1 MDLTVAITGAT
12 SGIGR
17 AVAEAFADEG
27 AFVAVSGRDGDAV
40 DRTVAALNEGRGG
53 DGDAADADGQH
64 DETDTD
70 SEHDGNDAA
79 GAAWGERVDVRDE
92 FDLERFF
99 QRAAR
104 EAGPIDVVFANAA
117 VFHGGPGEN
126 PTDETTYA
134 DYDDT
139 MRTNARGVFATL
151 AEAVPHLADNAR
163 MIVPS
168 GSVAHE
174 SKAGMGAYAVSK
186 AAAEAVARG
195 FAADLDAT
203 VGVVDPGLVATDLTG
218 MERARDP
225 ESVAPLFV
233 WAATEAPPRNSTPIE
248 SAYASGNRRP
258 GSRTDPATFIMY
270 RGQTPRVRPLRRAG
284 ERGCAVRSR
293 AAPEPTRRA
302 RTRHAP
308 PVRPHKRDTRLPTST
323 LISPG
328 SAASDATASMNAVR

>member
-17 AVAEAFADEG
+17 AVAEAFVDRG

-40 DRTVAALNEGRGG
+40 DRTVAELNDCAEVSAPDGG
-53 DGDAADADGQH
+53 DEEVAESGTDDPD
-64 DETDTD
+64 DTD
-70 SEHDGNDAA
+70 DA

-92 FDLERFF
+92 FDLEGFF

-104 EAGPIDVVFANAA
+104 EGGPIDVVFANAA
-117 VFHGGPGEN
+117 VFHGGPGES
-126 PTDETTYA
+126 PTDDLSYA

-139 MRTNARGVFATL
+139 MRTNARGVFATV
-151 AEAVPHLADNAR
+151 AEAVPHLADDAR
-163 MIVPS
+163 VIVPS

-233 WAATEAPPRNSTPIE
+233 WAATEAPAEDLNGDRLGLRE
-248 SAYASGNRRP
+248 WKK
-258 GSRTDPATFIMY
+258 AT
-270 RGQTPRVRPLRRAG
+270 R
-284 ERGCAVRSR
+284 
-293 AAPEPTRRA
+293 
-302 RTRHAP
+302 
-308 PVRPHKRDTRLPTST
+308 
-323 LISPG
+323 
-328 SAASDATASMNAVR
+328 

>member
-1 MDLTVAITGAT
+1 MDPTVAITGAT

-17 AVAEAFADEG
+17 AVAEAFVDRG

-40 DRTVAALNEGRGG
+40 DRTVAELNDGAARSRGDDGPESVESESDSG
-53 DGDAADADGQH
+53 DG
-64 DETDTD
+64 
-70 SEHDGNDAA
+70 A

-92 FDLERFF
+92 FDLEGFF

-104 EAGPIDVVFANAA
+104 EGGPIDVVFANAA
-117 VFHGGPGEN
+117 VFHGAPGES
-126 PTDETTYA
+126 PTDDLSYA

-139 MRTNARGVFATL
+139 MRTNARGVFATV
-151 AEAVPHLADNAR
+151 AEAVPHLADDAR
-163 MIVPS
+163 VIVPS

-174 SKAGMGAYAVSK
+174 SKPGMGAYAVSK

-233 WAATEAPPRNSTPIE
+233 WAATEAPAEDLN
-248 SAYASGNRRP
+248 
-258 GSRTDPATFIMY
+258 
-270 RGQTPRVRPLRRAG
+270 G
-284 ERGCAVRSR
+284 ERLGLREWKQA
-293 AAPEPTRRA
+293 TR
-302 RTRHAP
+302 
-308 PVRPHKRDTRLPTST
+308 
-323 LISPG
+323 
-328 SAASDATASMNAVR
+328 

>member
-17 AVAEAFADEG
+17 AVAEAFVEAG

-40 DRTVAALNEGRGG
+40 DRTVEELTDVGNEAE
-53 DGDAADADGQH
+53 D
-64 DETDTD
+64 DESGT
-70 SEHDGNDAA
+70 
-79 GAAWGERVDVRDE
+79 AWGARADVRDE

-99 QRAAR
+99 ERVAR
-104 EAGPIDVVFANAA
+104 EAGPLDVVLANAA
-117 VFHGGPGEN
+117 VLHGAPGEN
-126 PTDETTYA
+126 PTDETSYA
-134 DYDDT
+134 DYDDA
-139 MRTNARGVFATL
+139 MRTNARGVFATVS
-151 AEAVPHLADNAR
+151 EAVPHLADDAR
-163 MIVPS
+163 VIVPS

-233 WAATEAPPRNSTPIE
+233 WAATEAPAEKLN
-248 SAYASGNRRP
+248 
-258 GSRTDPATFIMY
+258 
-270 RGQTPRVRPLRRAG
+270 G
-284 ERGCAVRSR
+284 ERIGLREWKQA
-293 AAPEPTRRA
+293 TR
-302 RTRHAP
+302 
-308 PVRPHKRDTRLPTST
+308 
-323 LISPG
+323 
-328 SAASDATASMNAVR
+328 

>member
-1 MDLTVAITGAT
+1 MDPTVAITGAT

-17 AVAEAFADEG
+17 AVAEAFVDRG

-40 DRTVAALNEGRGG
+40 DRTVAELNDVASESGDDDGPESAGSEPGEG
-53 DGDAADADGQH
+53 
-64 DETDTD
+64 
-70 SEHDGNDAA
+70 DAA

-92 FDLERFF
+92 FDLEGFF

-104 EAGPIDVVFANAA
+104 EGGPIDVVFANAA
-117 VFHGGPGEN
+117 VFHGAPGES
-126 PTDETTYA
+126 PTDDLSYA

-139 MRTNARGVFATL
+139 MRTNARGVFATV
-151 AEAVPHLADNAR
+151 AEAVPHLADDAR
-163 MIVPS
+163 VIVPS

-233 WAATEAPPRNSTPIE
+233 WAATEAPAEDLNGGRIGLRE
-248 SAYASGNRRP
+248 WKSA
-258 GSRTDPATFIMY
+258 
-270 RGQTPRVRPLRRAG
+270 
-284 ERGCAVRSR
+284 
-293 AAPEPTRRA
+293 TR
-302 RTRHAP
+302 
-308 PVRPHKRDTRLPTST
+308 
-323 LISPG
+323 
-328 SAASDATASMNAVR
+328 

>member
-17 AVAEAFADEG
+17 AVAEAFVDEG

-40 DRTVAALNEGRGG
+40 DRTVAALNGERES
-53 DGDAADADGQH
+53 DGDDADAGDAN
-64 DETDTD
+64 DEGDPASTT
-70 SEHDGNDAA
+70 GT
-79 GAAWGERVDVRDE
+79 AWGDRVDVRDE

-117 VFHGGPGEN
+117 VFHGAPGEN
-126 PTDETTYA
+126 PTDETSYA

-151 AEAVPHLADNAR
+151 MEAVPHLADDAR
-163 MIVPS
+163 LIVPS

-233 WAATEAPPRNSTPIE
+233 WAATEAPAEELNGDRIGLRE
-248 SAYASGNRRP
+248 WKQ
-258 GSRTDPATFIMY
+258 AT
-270 RGQTPRVRPLRRAG
+270 R
-284 ERGCAVRSR
+284 
-293 AAPEPTRRA
+293 
-302 RTRHAP
+302 
-308 PVRPHKRDTRLPTST
+308 
-323 LISPG
+323 
-328 SAASDATASMNAVR
+328 

>member
-17 AVAEAFADEG
+17 AVAEAFVDRG

-40 DRTVAALNEGRGG
+40 DRTVTELNGGASGSAA
-53 DGDAADADGQH
+53 DGDESGAAEVDGA
-64 DETDTD
+64 ESDTD
-70 SEHDGNDAA
+70 DA
-79 GAAWGERVDVRDE
+79 GGVAWGERVDVRDE
-92 FDLERFF
+92 FDLEGFF

-117 VFHGGPGEN
+117 VFHGAPGEN
-126 PTDETTYA
+126 ATDETSYA
-134 DYDDT
+134 NYDDT
-139 MRTNARGVFATL
+139 MRTNARGVFATV
-151 AEAVPHLADNAR
+151 AEAVPHLADDAR
-163 MIVPS
+163 VIVPS

-233 WAATEAPPRNSTPIE
+233 WAATEAPADELNGGRIGLRE
-248 SAYASGNRRP
+248 WKQ
-258 GSRTDPATFIMY
+258 AT
-270 RGQTPRVRPLRRAG
+270 
-284 ERGCAVRSR
+284 
-293 AAPEPTRRA
+293 
-302 RTRHAP
+302 H
-308 PVRPHKRDTRLPTST
+308 
-323 LISPG
+323 
-328 SAASDATASMNAVR
+328 